1 MTSDQLRIALNAR
14 NPTRWTKDKLATMSE
29 KDLRTAMRARRARGF
44 QKADIGDMSAP
55 QLRSAFASVCPGLHS
70 EEELEALDEDELRD
84 QLREHTRAHV
94 RYYGKSDLV
103 GMDADQLRSA
113 LHFEAEGLLG
123 DEELAAMDVA
133 TLRTQLDQHRKLGY
147 TTKVWFGQLY
157 VEV

>member
-1 MTSDQLRIALNAR
+1 
-14 NPTRWTKDKLATMSE
+14 
-29 KDLRTAMRARRARGF
+29 
-44 QKADIGDMSAP
+44 MSAP
-55 QLRSAFASVCPGLHS
+55 QLRSAFASVCPGLRS